1 MQADLRLAAML
12 AVSTSAVAADIPL
25 DVARGQSILAEAR
38 AACGGQAWDRIAGW
52 HERGRITIAGHP
64 EGSYEEWSAITSLAM
79 AMRTEPGGA
88 AVSHIG
94 TDGTTSWRRLPAG
107 GVDVGSAS
115 GPSRLHLRDA
125 YLSNFAYFLPTRFP
139 AAVVAEDPRTVGT
152 TVYDV
157 VTVRPAGSEDFAL
170 WIDRASHRV
179 ARIVVGNQVAELRNY
194 RTVSGVCAPT
204 LAIQTDGNPAH
215 TTTLDID
222 SVDTAPLSPAVFAV
236 PRP

>member
-1 MQADLRLAAML
+1 MRSIIAL
-12 AVSTSAVAADIPL
+12 AVAAAVGTAAAGPL
-25 DVARGQSILAEAR
+25 DAARGAKILADAR
-38 AACGGQAWDRIAGW
+38 NACGGAAWDRIAGW
-52 HERGRITIAGHP
+52 HERGRISIPGHA

-88 AVSHIG
+88 PVNHVG
-94 TDGTTSWRRLPAG
+94 TDGTISWRVLPGGAVDAG
-107 GVDVGSAS
+107 PPT

-125 YLSNFAYFLPTRFP
+125 YLSNFAYFQPVRFP
-139 AAVVAEDPRTVGT
+139 ATVTAGDPRTIGA

-157 VTVRPAGSEDFAL
+157 VSLRPGGVEAFDL
-170 WIDRASHRV
+170 WIDRTSHRV

-194 RTVSGVCAPT
+194 RSVSGVCAPT

-222 SVDTAPLSPAVFAV
+222 SVDTAPVPKAVFA
-236 PRP
+236 PPKS